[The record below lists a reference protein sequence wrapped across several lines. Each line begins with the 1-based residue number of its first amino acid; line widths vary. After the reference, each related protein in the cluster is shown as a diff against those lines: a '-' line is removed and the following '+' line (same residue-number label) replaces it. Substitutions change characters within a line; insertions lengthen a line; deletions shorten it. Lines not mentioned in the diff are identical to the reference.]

1 MITRAG
7 SVIHVELVQLD
18 HAADKEHLTESM
30 RRIVHCCTTNWLS
43 YHVTH

>member
-7 SVIHVELVQLD
+7 LMTNVELVQLD

-30 RRIVHCCTTNWLS
+30 RPYTSVRPTGFPIT
-43 YHVTH
+43 